1 MTGIAGWLIL
11 MRRCAWL
18 VLLCL
23 LLGSCQT
30 HQANLVPRSPAIEF
44 TVVPMAEPGTPD
56 KLIPIQGRVRGAQ
69 PGLHIVLYARAGNL
83 WWVQPFADTPFTNI
97 DSNFNWQ
104 NSIHPGTEYA
114 ALLVGPEFKPPA
126 TADTLPKRGT
136 IGFAIVRGIPPIW
149 QRWWFQFLC
158 ATAVLLAFFAIY
170 RLRKRQ
176 LLRELNLRFDERLSE
191 RMRVAQELHDTLL
204 QGVLSA
210 SMQLHVATDQLPDDS
225 PARPALNRILQL
237 MGQVV
242 DEGRNTVRGLR
253 SPGDRGSDLENA
265 FSRIQQEVAPGSEV
279 TFRIVVE
286 GVPLPLSPDIRDDI
300 YRIGREA
307 VVNAFRHSRGSS
319 VEMEL
324 EYATQRLR
332 IIVRDNGC
340 GIDPQ
345 ILDSGRDGHWGLS
358 GMRERAQRIGARL
371 KVWSRVD
378 DGTEVELSVPG
389 RIAFESYSPNHL
401 SRWFGRFMH
410 SRMQAGGGAPGGK
423 LRSERIQTN
432 PRSQR

>member
-11 MRRCAWL
+11 MRRCACL

-23 LLGSCQT
+23 LLGGCRT
-30 HQANLVPRSPAIEF
+30 HQANLASQTPAIEF
-44 TVVPMAEPGTPD
+44 TTVPMAEPGTPD
-56 KLIPIQGRVRGAQ
+56 KLSPIKGRAPRAQ
-69 PGLHIVLYARAGNL
+69 PGQRVVLYARAGNL

-104 NSIHPGTEYA
+104 STTHPGTEYA

-126 TADTLPKRGT
+126 TADTLPKKD
-136 IGFAIVRGIPPIW
+136 IIAFAIVRGKPPIW
-149 QRWWFQFLC
+149 QTWWFQSLC
-158 ATAVLLAFFAIY
+158 ATAVLLAFFGLY

-176 LLRELNLRFDERLSE
+176 LMRELNLRFEERLSE

-210 SMQLHVATDQLPDDS
+210 SMQLHVATDQLPAES
-225 PARPALNRILQL
+225 PARPALDRILKL

-265 FSRIQQEVAPGSEV
+265 FSRIQQEVAPGSQV
-279 TFRIVVE
+279 NFRVLVE
-286 GVPLPLSPDIRDDI
+286 GTPLPLSPRIRDDI

-307 VVNAFRHSRGSS
+307 LVNAFRHSRGSS

-324 EYATQRLR
+324 EYALHHLR

-340 GIDPQ
+340 GIDSQ
-345 ILDSGRDGHWGLS
+345 ILNSGRDGHWGLS
-358 GMRERAQRIGARL
+358 GMRERAERIGARF

-389 RIAFESYSPNHL
+389 RIAFESYFPNPV
-401 SRWFGRFMH
+401 SRWFGRFLH
-410 SRMQAGGGAPGGK
+410 SGIRTGGEAPEGG
-423 LRSERIQTN
+423 SGERIQTN
-432 PRSQR
+432 SRSQR